1 MKKVKKERKFDSI
14 HFTEGFDAFAVD
26 REKYGLHEAVMM
38 LYEQEPEEAMRS
50 WRLVKSWVT
59 SDLRSDQDGK
69 HHFYTQHWKKVPRA
83 FPVWLFI
90 FDKDVID
97 DIGKNY
103 YKGIYFEEVPG
114 HD

>member
-1 MKKVKKERKFDSI
+1 MKKERKFDHI
-14 HFTEGFDAFAVD
+14 TFTAGFDGFAVD
-26 REKYGLHEAVMM
+26 GEKYGLHEAVMM
-38 LYEQEPEEAMRS
+38 LYEYEPEKAMRS
-50 WRLVKSWVT
+50 WRLVKSWLT

-97 DIGKNY
+97 GIGKSFY
-103 YKGIYFEEVPG
+103 TEGVHFEEVPG